1 MYCTSTDDTGTGTK
15 GTDSACTG
23 AYGSSSSNTH
33 SFKICP
39 SPTHYTTLHSHTQPT
54 TAPNNSHSPQP
65 DHSVTSAMQD
75 RNSLGGGHIHRP
87 DKALAA

>member
-1 MYCTSTDDTGTGTK
+1 MILAPVRKVQTAHALVLMVAAAATSTLL
-15 GTDSACTG
+15 
-23 AYGSSSSNTH
+23 NLPHTH
-33 SFKICP
+33 P
-39 SPTHYTTLHSHTQPT
+39 LHYTTLPTQPT